1 MTANT
6 QTEKTGPLPTGTR
19 TTRTQTAGENPAKA
33 AIRPAK
39 VLVRAPDPLTH
50 SAISGQLAAAPG
62 IEVVA
67 VGSTGPADVAVFVTE
82 RLTVDVTSTLR
93 RLKSSLRIPVV
104 LIPSQIDRADLFT
117 AVECNVVAVLPRVA
131 ATSERIRETVL
142 TAASGGGVLPTKL
155 LGELLRQFEW
165 MQREVLSPHGLHT
178 SGLTPREID
187 VLRLM
192 SEGLDTAEI
201 AVRMCLSERAVK
213 RVVFGVTQRLNLRN
227 RPHAVAYALRSGVI

>member
-1 MTANT
+1 MIANSET
-6 QTEKTGPLPTGTR
+6 QTTKT
-19 TTRTQTAGENPAKA
+19 

-39 VLVRAPDPLTH
+39 TLVKAPDPLTH
-50 SAISGQLAAAPG
+50 SAVSGQLGAAPD

-67 VGSTGPADVAVFVTE
+67 AGSSGPADVGVFVTE
-82 RLTVDVTSTLR
+82 RMTVEVTSALR
-93 RLKSSLRIPVV
+93 RMKSSLRIPVV
-104 LIPSQIDRADLFT
+104 LIPSEIDHADLFT
-117 AVECNVVAVLPRVA
+117 AVECNVVAVLPRAA
-131 ATSERIRETVL
+131 ATSERIQEAVL
-142 TAASGGGVLPTKL
+142 TAVSGGGMLPTQL
-155 LGELLRQFEW
+155 LGELLRQFER

-192 SEGLDTAEI
+192 SDGLDTAEI

>member
-1 MTANT
+1 MITKATTA
-6 QTEKTGPLPTGTR
+6 E
-19 TTRTQTAGENPAKA
+19 TT
-33 AIRPAK
+33 IRPVKA
-39 VLVRAPDPLTH
+39 LVRATDPLTH
-50 SAISGQLAAAPG
+50 SAISDQLGATPN
-62 IEVVA
+62 IEVVT
-67 VGSTGPADVAVFVTE
+67 GERPGPADVAVVVID
-82 RLTVDVTSTLR
+82 RMTVGVTSLLR
-93 RLKSSLRIPVV
+93 RLKDSLRVPVV
-104 LIPSQIDRADLFT
+104 LILSEIDRADLFT

-131 ATSERIRETVL
+131 ATSSRIEEAVL
-142 TAASGGGVLPTKL
+142 TAASGGGVLPAKL
-155 LGELLRQFEW
+155 LGELLRQFER

-201 AVRMCLSERAVK
+201 ATRMCLSERAVK

>member
-1 MTANT
+1 MPN
-6 QTEKTGPLPTGTR
+6 
-19 TTRTQTAGENPAKA
+19 
-33 AIRPAK
+33 
-39 VLVRAPDPLTH
+39 
-50 SAISGQLAAAPG
+50 
-62 IEVVA
+62 IEVV
-67 VGSTGPADVAVFVTE
+67 TLERPGPADVAVVVID
-82 RLTVDVTSTLR
+82 RMTVGVTSLLR
-93 RLKSSLRIPVV
+93 QLKDSVRVPVV
-104 LIPSQIDRADLFT
+104 LIPSEIDRADLFT

-131 ATSERIRETVL
+131 ATSNRIEEAVL
-142 TAASGGGVLPTKL
+142 TAASGGGVLPSKL
-155 LGELLRQFEW
+155 LGELLRQFER

-201 AVRMCLSERAVK
+201 ATRMCLSERAVK

>member
-6 QTEKTGPLPTGTR
+6 TVR
-19 TTRTQTAGENPAKA
+19 SIKA
-33 AIRPAK
+33 
-39 VLVRAPDPLTH
+39 LVRAPDPLTQ
-50 SAISGQLAAAPG
+50 SAVSGHLDSAPN
-62 IEVVA
+62 IEVVSPERPDP
-67 VGSTGPADVAVFVTE
+67 VDVAVIVAE
-82 RLTVDVTSTLR
+82 RMTVEVTSLLRRIKDTLR
-93 RLKSSLRIPVV
+93 VPVV
-104 LIPSQIDRADLFT
+104 LIPSEIDRADLFT

-131 ATSERIRETVL
+131 ATSNRIQETVL
-142 TAASGGGVLPTKL
+142 TAAAGGGVYPTQL
-155 LGELLRQFEW
+155 LGELLRQIER

-201 AVRMCLSERAVK
+201 ADRMCLSERAVK
-213 RVVFGVTQRLNLRN
+213 RVVFGVTRRLNLRN